1 MSNLSNFSHPLTFGK
16 RIRTFILEVCS
27 LRGLVSQ
34 TKSILSLFYRKEK
47 KDEKNGSQ
55 KPEHPRRGE
64 DI

>member
-1 MSNLSNFSHPLTFGK
+1 M
-16 RIRTFILEVCS
+16 EVCS

-47 KDEKNGSQ
+47 KDEKNGNQ